1 MILYFS
7 ATGNSRWVAQQLA
20 ALTGDVL
27 CNIADCLKEGCLP
40 ALPDGTE
47 RVGVVFPIHSWYV
60 PAPVL
65 DFLMKLHVPASA
77 YRYAVC
83 TCGDDVGKGM
93 SRLAGHFP
101 LDAAWSVQMPNTY
114 VPMFPLDAPEVA
126 RKKVQE
132 AHDRLPRIAK
142 AVEAKERVWEVH
154 EGGCPW
160 LKTYVVQPLFVHCY
174 IGIKAFRVDD
184 SCISCGL
191 CEEHCPVSAVRLS
204 GGRPVWSDACIHC
217 MACLHGCPA
226 KAIQYGKGTRKKG
239 RYRLDDYLPSFP
251 SCDESRPCRSDMP

>member
-1 MILYFS
+1 MIFYFS

-20 ALTGDVL
+20 ALTGDSL
-27 CNIADCLKEGCLP
+27 CNITDCLKEGCLP
-40 ALPDGTE
+40 ALPDDTE
-47 RVGVVFPIHSWYV
+47 RVGFVFPVHSWYV

-65 DFLMKLHVPASA
+65 DFLAKLELPASV

-83 TCGDDVGKGM
+83 TCGDDAGKGM
-93 SRLAGHFP
+93 SRLAKHFP

-114 VPMFPLDAPEVA
+114 VPMFQLDAPELA

-132 AHDRLPRIAK
+132 ARAWLPRIAE
-142 AVEAKERVWEVH
+142 AVKAKEHVWEVH
-154 EGGCPW
+154 EGGCSR

-174 IGIKAFRVDD
+174 IGTKAFRVDD
-184 SCISCGL
+184 TCISCGL
-191 CEEHCPVSAVRLS
+191 CEKNCPVSAIRLVE
-204 GGRPVWSDACIHC
+204 GRPVWSEACIHC

-239 RYRLDDYLPSFP
+239 RYRLEDYL
-251 SCDESRPCRSDMP
+251 

>member
-1 MILYFS
+1 MICYFS

-20 ALTGDVL
+20 DLTGDAL
-27 CNIADCLKEGCLP
+27 CDMAACLKEGCLP
-40 ALPDGTE
+40 ALPEDTE
-47 RVGVVFPIHSWYV
+47 RVGLVFPVHSWYV

-65 DFLMKLHVPASA
+65 RFLTRLSVPASA

-93 SRLAGHFP
+93 SRLAEHFP

-114 VPMFPLDAPEVA
+114 VPMFNLDAPGLA
-126 RKKVQE
+126 RQKVEE
-132 AHDRLPRIAK
+132 ARARLPRLAESIRK
-142 AVEAKERVWEVH
+142 KEHAWEVC

-160 LKTYVVQPLFVHCY
+160 LKTYVVQPLFTHCY
-174 IGIKAFRVDD
+174 IGTRAFRADD
-184 SCISCGL
+184 ACISCGL
-191 CEEHCPVSAVRLS
+191 CEKNCPVSAIHLAE
-204 GGRPVWSDACIHC
+204 GRPVWSKACIHC

-239 RYRLDDYLPSFP
+239 QYRLEDYL
-251 SCDESRPCRSDMP
+251 